1 MITKKRTK
9 EDINILEIPSYR
21 VCIDIEGM
29 DIHINCIKMNFIQR
43 FILRLLGIEIK
54 KYKGSDKE

>member
-9 EDINILEIPSYR
+9 EDINVLEIPPYR
-21 VCIDIEGM
+21 VRIDIEGM

-43 FILRLLGIEIK
+43 FILRLLGIKIEK
-54 KYKGSDKE
+54 LKRSEK

>member
-9 EDINILEIPSYR
+9 EDINILEIPPYR
-21 VCIDIEGM
+21 VRIDIEGM

-43 FILRLLGIEIK
+43 FILRLLGIKIEK
-54 KYKGSDKE
+54 LKRSGK